1 MESPVTRHLFP
12 QWDLPLVLRSLRRP
26 PYEPM
31 RDALLQDVT
40 RKTVFL
46 LALASGNRRGELAA
60 LLSDNPHLQ
69 FARDWSSV
77 TLLPDVLFRS
87 KTQRHNVASEPWTIP
102 ALTPFVGR
110 CEPDH
115 LLCPLRA
122 LRWYLDKTSTLPLRG
137 PRSQLFLPFT
147 DRALRTS
154 PAIISSW
161 ICRTIWRAYVLDPE
175 NVDSA
180 NARVTAHDV
189 RAFAASWTAFNHVP
203 LEDVMR
209 AASSI
214 GELWFSIL
222 IFLTLPLVSN
232 SAMLAGSVR

>member
-1 MESPVTRHLFP
+1 
-12 QWDLPLVLRSLRRP
+12 
-26 PYEPM
+26 
-31 RDALLQDVT
+31 
-40 RKTVFL
+40 
-46 LALASGNRRGELAA
+46 
-60 LLSDNPHLQ
+60 
-69 FARDWSSV
+69 
-77 TLLPDVLFRS
+77 LLPDVLFRS

-147 DRALRTS
+147 DRAFRTS
-154 PAIISSW
+154 PAMISSW
-161 ICRTIWRAYVLDPE
+161 ICRTIWRAYVLDPD
-175 NVDSA
+175 NVDST

-203 LEDVMR
+203 IEDVMR
-209 AASSI
+209 AASWENANTFTAFYLRDLCQQHDGLYSL
-214 GELWFSIL
+214 G
-222 IFLTLPLVSN
+222 PLVASQQ
-232 SAMLAGSVR
+232 VIRP